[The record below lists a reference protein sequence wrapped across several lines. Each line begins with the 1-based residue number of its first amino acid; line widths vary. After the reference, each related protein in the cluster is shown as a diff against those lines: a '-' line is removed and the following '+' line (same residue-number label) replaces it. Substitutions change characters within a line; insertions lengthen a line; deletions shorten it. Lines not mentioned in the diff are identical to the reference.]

1 MATDEELYNALR
13 KADAAGD
20 TAGARTLA
28 SYISSRQSAPAPAPA
43 APQPG
48 AAQSFGAGVLRGAK
62 DVVDTGAKL
71 LATGF
76 DKIAGTSEGQRV
88 ADMNAAGKKEFDAT
102 YGKDNT
108 AASLGRVGGQIAA
121 TLPVGGALGAGVK
134 AAGAAGAL
142 PKAAIPLG
150 EAIASGG
157 LSAKGASMATRAAGG
172 AIAGGATAGLV
183 DPDQAVTG
191 AAIGAALPVAVRGAA
206 QGMQRVGQSIRGP
219 EVAPATRQAA
229 AAGQEAGYVVPPTQ
243 VEPSLRNRLLEGMA
257 GKLTTAQNASA
268 RNQATSNQ
276 LAAKSLGIE
285 DLTPEA
291 IAGVRAR
298 ANAAYD
304 ALGKAGTFTADMPF
318 RAQLA
323 KLGSGSKQ
331 MQKDFPEL
339 VQSDVEKLLKSFS
352 SKEGFDAQSGIEAI
366 KRLRADARANK
377 LARDNPDRQA
387 LGRVQNKIS
396 GALEDLIDR
405 NLKRSGN
412 EQLLGDY
419 RNARQTLARAYDV
432 EAALNPVTGNVNAIK
447 LGQLLKKRPLGG
459 ELKQVAE
466 FASAFP
472 KANQSVEAMG
482 SLPQLSPLDWAA
494 AGTMGAA
501 TGGSPLA
508 ALGLVARPL
517 ARAATLSGP
526 VQRSIVRP
534 GSGGGQRALSAA
546 DRLANLDGVGPALAV
561 GLSSRDR

>member
-1 MATDEELYNALR
+1 MTTENWWESAPLADAPKAGAVAGADDWWKSAPL
-13 KADAAGD
+13 ADAA
-20 TAGARTLA
+20 
-28 SYISSRQSAPAPAPA
+28 PK
-43 APQPG
+43 PG
-48 AAQSFGAGVLRGAK
+48 TAQSFGAGVLRGAK
-62 DVVDTGAKL
+62 DVIDTGAQL

-76 DKIAGTSEGQRV
+76 DKIAGTQEGQRV
-88 ADMNAAGKKEFDAT
+88 GAMNAAGKKEFDAT

-108 AASLGRVGGQIAA
+108 AASVGRVGGQIAA

-134 AAGAAGAL
+134 AAGVAGAL
-142 PKAAIPLG
+142 PKAAVPLG

-157 LSAKGASMATRAAGG
+157 LSAQGANMATRAAGG

-191 AAIGAALPVAVRGAA
+191 AAIGAAFPVAIRGAA
-206 QGMQRVGQSIRGP
+206 QGMQRVGQAIRGP

-229 AAGQEAGYVVPPTQ
+229 AAGQKEGYVVPPTQ
-243 VEPSLRNRLLEGMA
+243 VEPTLGNRLMEGMA

-268 RNQATSNQ
+268 RNQPITNR
-276 LAAKSLGIE
+276 LAMKAIGADE
-285 DLTPEA
+285 LTPEA
-291 IAGVRAR
+291 LAAVRAR

-304 ALGKAGTFTADMPF
+304 ALGQAGTFTADLPF

-331 MQKDFPEL
+331 MQADFPEL
-339 VQSDVEKLLKSFS
+339 MRSDVDGLLQSFAG
-352 SKEGFDAQSGIEAI
+352 KEGFNAQSGIEAI

-387 LGRVQNKIS
+387 LGSVQNKIS

-412 EQLLGDY
+412 DQLLNDY
-419 RNARQTLARAYDV
+419 RNARQTLAKVYDV
-432 EAALNPVTGNVNAIK
+432 EAALNPMTGTVDAAK
-447 LGQLLKKRPLGG
+447 LAQILKKGRPLSG
-459 ELKQVAE
+459 ELKQAAE

-472 KANQSVEAMG
+472 KAVQTPERMG
-482 SLPQLSPLDWAA
+482 SLPQTSPLDWTAA
-494 AGTMGAA
+494 LGIGAA

-508 ALGLVARPL
+508 AAGLVARPL

-526 VQRSIVRP
+526 VQRSIVRAP
-534 GSGGGQRALSAA
+534 AGRGGQPALSAA
-546 DRLANLDGVGPALAV
+546 DRLGSLEYLNPAASV
-561 GLSSRDR
+561 ALSARDR